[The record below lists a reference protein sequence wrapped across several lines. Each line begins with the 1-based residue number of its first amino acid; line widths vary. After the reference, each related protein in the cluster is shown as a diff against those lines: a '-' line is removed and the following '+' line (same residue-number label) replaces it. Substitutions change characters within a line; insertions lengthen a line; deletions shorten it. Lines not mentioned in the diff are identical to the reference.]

1 MDAGVDEMFEL
12 AREHYAW
19 GLVVLVVLIGTVWL
33 VRYRI
38 CRKREALRRRGIKR
52 YGH

>member
-1 MDAGVDEMFEL
+1 MFEIM
-12 AREHYAW
+12 REHYAW
-19 GLVVLVVLIGTVWL
+19 ALIFLTLLGVTIWG

-38 CRKREALRRRGIKR
+38 RRKREALRRRGVKR